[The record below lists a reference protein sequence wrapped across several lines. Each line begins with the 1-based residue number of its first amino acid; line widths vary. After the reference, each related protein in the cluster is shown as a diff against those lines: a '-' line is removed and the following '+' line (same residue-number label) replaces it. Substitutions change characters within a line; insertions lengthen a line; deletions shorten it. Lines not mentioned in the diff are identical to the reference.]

1 MDENRQAVELLE
13 RMERNSRRQTLLTL
27 MQCVFSL
34 AAAVFCGAVLVLF
47 WQMLPQLESL
57 LPQLQSLLTELET
70 AAQQLARID
79 LTGMVADVEVLVT
92 TAQQSLTETMGKL
105 DTIDFQTLNK
115 AIDDLAAVVEPE
127 KTGHCSVDNAP
138 KICYNKREITKIGG
152 CFHETQHQAHGPGGL
167 CVPVHLRLLADVRQ
181 PGSQDPDRNLRHR

>member
-13 RMERNSRRQTLLTL
+13 RMERNSRRQTLLAL
-27 MQCVFSL
+27 LQCVFSL

-115 AIDDLAAVVEPE
+115 AIDDLAAVVEPL
-127 KTGHCSVDNAP
+127 SR
-138 KICYNKREITKIGG
+138 I
-152 CFHETQHQAHGPGGL
+152 
-167 CVPVHLRLLADVRQ
+167 LRAF
-181 PGSQDPDRNLRHR
+181 S